1 MRLTFGF
8 THLSHQII
16 NTVSGYLSVFYV
28 RKSVVIIFL
37 AIVLFYS
44 KTFSQPTADTIKYH
58 SAKKATIMSAC
69 LPGLGQAYNK
79 KYWKIPVIYAG
90 FSVLTYFI
98 IQNGTE
104 YRNFR
109 NAYNIV
115 ATGDTANFNNSYVV
129 RYRGDLTLLQE
140 GRNFYRRNLE
150 FTYILSGILYIL
162 NIVDA
167 SVDGNLYNFEVSD
180 DLSLHFEAVQNQ
192 SMWARGPTP
201 AVTLRFKF

>member
-1 MRLTFGF
+1 
-8 THLSHQII
+8 
-16 NTVSGYLSVFYV
+16 
-28 RKSVVIIFL
+28 
-37 AIVLFYS
+37 
-44 KTFSQPTADTIKYH
+44 
-58 SAKKATIMSAC
+58 MSAC

-98 IQNGTE
+98 VQNGTE

-109 NAYNIV
+109 DAYYI
-115 ATGDTANFNNSYVV
+115 ADTISDWNLSENSYVL